1 MDGSRKGLLGIRW
14 IFSWRIALNLAR
26 RPFMSIAEPLTALKG
41 ELVQKI
47 VPEVIELLALALQ
60 EGTPAHKVEEGLWDL
75 MLRAGNRGMQAL
87 FDSHGT
93 GDRGPTLTLHNGE
106 EVNRLTKLHMRQYV
120 SIFGRF
126 DLKRVAYGTRESQAI
141 AFVPL
146 DNRLQ
151 LPESDFSYLLQDWDQ
166 ELAVEQPFAKVNQ
179 TIERML
185 RLKQHTDSLEGMNQQ
200 MAQDTAGF
208 RESLPAPPPAEE
220 GQFVVVTA
228 DCKGV
233 VIRGQGTPTVC
244 GGERPGSK
252 RANQKRMAAVGAV
265 YTIDPYVR
273 TADEVVAA
281 LFRDANYTPPPRP
294 QPCHKHVWA
303 ILPQGQEKANSSID
317 LVYDWL
323 LSQSLLRN
331 PKGRQPTVH
340 LCDGQEALWQA
351 RDEYLPDKNAVDI
364 LDLLHVTPRL
374 WQAAKL
380 FHGERSPLVVPFV
393 RQRVTQVLQGKVE
406 TVVRGLR
413 RLAVEQKLNA
423 AKRKSLARICRYLH
437 KNRHR
442 TRYHEYLA
450 NGYPIASGVIEGA
463 CRHLVKDRM
472 ERAGM
477 HWTIPGAQ
485 AMLDV
490 RSVFI
495 SGQWEAFQA
504 YRIEREVQRLYPH
517 RHLVAGDTFVSQE
530 PQYSM
535 SS

>member
-1 MDGSRKGLLGIRW
+1 
-14 IFSWRIALNLAR
+14 
-26 RPFMSIAEPLTALKG
+26 MSIAEPLTVLKS
-41 ELVQKI
+41 ELMQKI
-47 VPEVIELLALALQ
+47 VPAVVDLLATAMD
-60 EGTPAHKVEEGLWDL
+60 EGTAVHKVEEGLWDVL
-75 MLRAGNRGMQAL
+75 LRAGNQAL
-87 FDSHGT
+87 QAFFDSHGS
-93 GDRGPTLTLHNGE
+93 GDLGPTLTLPSGE
-106 EVNRLTKLHMRQYV
+106 QVNQLEKLHTRQYI

-126 DLKRVAYGTRESQAI
+126 DLERVAYGKRESQAL

-166 ELAVEQPFAKVNQ
+166 ELAVEQAFSKVNQ

-185 RLKQHTDSLEGMNQQ
+185 RLKQHTDSLENMNRQ
-200 MAQDTAGF
+200 MAEDTAAF
-208 RESLPAPPPAEE
+208 RDALPAPPAAEE
-220 GQFVVVTA
+220 GQIFVTTA

-233 VIRGQGTPTVC
+233 VIRGQGTATVC
-244 GGERPGSK
+244 GGERPGGV

-273 TADEVVAA
+273 TAEEVVAA

-303 ILPQGQEKANSSID
+303 ILPQGPKKAHSGID

-323 LSQSLLRN
+323 LWESVSRN
-331 PKGRQPTVH
+331 PHERRPTVH

-351 RDEYLPDKNAVDI
+351 RAEYLPDNNAVNI

-413 RLAVEQKLNA
+413 RLAVEHKLNS
-423 AKRKSLARICRYLH
+423 AKKKSLEGICRYLY
-437 KNRHR
+437 KNRQR
-442 TRYHEYLA
+442 MRYDEYLA

-477 HWTIPGAQ
+477 HWTIEGAQ
-485 AMLDV
+485 AMLNV
-490 RSVFI
+490 RSVYL
-495 SGQWEAFQA
+495 SGQWEAFQQF
-504 YRIEREVQRLYPH
+504 RIERATERLYPY
-517 RHLVAGDTFVSQE
+517 RQLVAGEAFFE
-530 PQYSM
+530 LAA
-535 SS
+535 

>member
-1 MDGSRKGLLGIRW
+1 M
-14 IFSWRIALNLAR
+14 N
-26 RPFMSIAEPLTALKG
+26 IAEPLTVLKS
-41 ELVQKI
+41 ELLQKI
-47 VPEVIELLALALQ
+47 VPEIVDLLVSALH
-60 EGTPAHKVEEGLWDL
+60 EGTAVHKVEEGLWDL
-75 MLRAGNRGMQAL
+75 LLRTGHQAMQAL

-93 GDRGPTLTLHNGE
+93 GDLGATLTLPNGAA
-106 EVNRLTKLHMRQYV
+106 VDRLEKLHTRQYV

-126 DLKRVAYGTRESQAI
+126 DLERVAYGTREGQAL

-151 LPESDFSYLLQDWDQ
+151 LPESAFSYLLQDWDQ
-166 ELAVEQPFAKVNQ
+166 ELAVEQAFSKVNQ

-185 RLKQHTDSLEGMNQQ
+185 RLKQHTDSLENMNRH
-200 MAQDTAGF
+200 MAADTAAF
-208 RESLPAPPPAEE
+208 RDALPAPPAAEE
-220 GQFVVVTA
+220 GKILVTTA

-244 GGERPGSK
+244 GGERPGGV

-265 YTIDPYVR
+265 YTIAPYVR

-294 QPCHKHVWA
+294 DPCHKHVWA
-303 ILPQGQEKANSSID
+303 ILPQGPEKAHSAID

-323 LSQSLLRN
+323 LRQALLRN
-331 PKGRQPTVH
+331 PKSRRPAVH

-351 RDEYLPDKNAVDI
+351 RDEYLPDNNTVDI

-380 FHGERSPLVVPFV
+380 FYGERSPLVVPFV

-406 TVVRGLR
+406 SVVRGLR
-413 RLAVEQKLNA
+413 RLAVEHQLNA
-423 AKRKSLARICRYLH
+423 AKRKSLARIGRYLY
-437 KNRHR
+437 KNRQR
-442 TRYHEYLA
+442 MRYHEYLA
-450 NGYPIASGVIEGA
+450 KGYPIASGVIEGA

-477 HWTIPGAQ
+477 HWTMVGAQ

-490 RSVFI
+490 RSVSL
-495 SGQWEAFQA
+495 SGQWAAFQHD
-504 YRIEREVQRLYPH
+504 RIERATERLYPD
-517 RHLVAGDTFVSQE
+517 RQVVAGEAFFTLAA
-530 PQYSM
+530 
-535 SS
+535 

>member
-1 MDGSRKGLLGIRW
+1 
-14 IFSWRIALNLAR
+14 
-26 RPFMSIAEPLTALKG
+26 MSIAQPLTVLKS
-41 ELVQKI
+41 EWLQQI
-47 VPEVIELLALALQ
+47 VPELVEVLASALQ
-60 EGTPAHKVEEGLWDL
+60 AGTPIHKVEEDLWQVLLRTGNQAMKAFLDCQGSGDL
-75 MLRAGNRGMQAL
+75 
-87 FDSHGT
+87 
-93 GDRGPTLTLHNGE
+93 GPTLTLPNGE
-106 EVNRLTKLHMRQYV
+106 QVNRLDELHTRQYV

-126 DLKRVAYGTRESQAI
+126 DLKRVAYGTRESQAL

-166 ELAVEQPFAKVNQ
+166 ELAVEQAFSKVNQ

-185 RLKQHTDSLEGMNQQ
+185 RLKQHTDCLENMNRH
-200 MAQDTAGF
+200 MAEDTAAF
-208 RESLPAPPPAEE
+208 RDAQPAPPAAEE
-220 GQFVVVTA
+220 GQILVTTA

-244 GGERPGSK
+244 GGERPGGV

-303 ILPQGQEKANSSID
+303 VLPQGPQKANSGID

-323 LSQSLLRN
+323 LGQSVLRN
-331 PKGRQPTVH
+331 PQQRQPMVH

-351 RDEYLPDKNAVDI
+351 RAEYLPDDNSVDI

-380 FHGERSPLVVPFV
+380 FYGERSPLVLPFV
-393 RQRVTQVLQGKVE
+393 RQRVTQVLQGQVA
-406 TVVRGLR
+406 TVVRGLKR
-413 RLAVEQKLNA
+413 AAAKCKLNSVQ
-423 AKRKSLARICRYLH
+423 KKSLWRICSYLY
-437 KNRHR
+437 KNRQR
-442 TRYHEYLA
+442 MRYDEYLSK
-450 NGYPIASGVIEGA
+450 GYPIASGVIEGA

-477 HWTIPGAQ
+477 HWTLKGAQ
-485 AMLDV
+485 AMLNV
-490 RSVFI
+490 RSVHV
-495 SGQWEAFQA
+495 SGQWLAFQQ
-504 YRIEREVQRLYPH
+504 YRMERAAERLYPH
-517 RHLVAGDTFVSQE
+517 RQLVAGEAFFQLAA
-530 PQYSM
+530 
-535 SS
+535 